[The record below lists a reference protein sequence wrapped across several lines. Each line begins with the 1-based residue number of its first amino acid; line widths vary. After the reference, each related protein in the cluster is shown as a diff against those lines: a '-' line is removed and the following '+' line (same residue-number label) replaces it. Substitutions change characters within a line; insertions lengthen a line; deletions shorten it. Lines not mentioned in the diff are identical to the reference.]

1 MKIAVIGY
9 GHWGPNLV
17 NNFAAIDDI
26 EISYVCDLNNDNLK
40 EIKKRHHKTQT
51 ITDYNQAL
59 DDDEVSAVVIATPV
73 CNHYEIAK
81 KAMLKGKHVL
91 VEKPLSKT
99 VEEAKE
105 LIKIAKEKN
114 LVLMV
119 DHISVYIGAVEQLK
133 ELIHSGELGN
143 ILYFSSIRINLGLF
157 QKDVN
162 VVWDLAPHD
171 LSVLKYILPQKP
183 IAVSAV
189 GASHL
194 GNLEN
199 IAYINLFY
207 EDKTLAHCHVNWL
220 APEKIRTIVIGGDNK
235 MVVYNDLI
243 ENKLIIYDK
252 GVALSK
258 DKKNIINYKQGK
270 GIVLEVD
277 KSNPLEK
284 VCLHFLDCIKNNKE
298 PITGGEYGLDIVKV
312 IVAAQKSI
320 NSKGKAVEI
329 E

>member
-26 EISYVCDLNNDNLK
+26 EISYVCDLNNDNLR

-284 VCLHFLDCIKNNKE
+284 VCLHFLDCIRNNKE